1 MTISIAPVT
10 SLNIGE
16 IFAGINLALNKPA
29 VQRDTWTSAV
39 ASMAVDGH
47 YDTGSCTLTGVN
59 TWWAVD
65 LGTTHNIG
73 HVVVT
78 NDDGLGR
85 YGDFMKRLEQ
95 LFVSKLRS

>member
-16 IFAGINLALNKPA
+16 IFAGTNLALNKPA
-29 VQRDTWTSAV
+29 SQISTWESAV
-39 ASMAVDGH
+39 ASLAVDGR
-47 YDTGSCTLTGVN
+47 YDTPSGTLSDTN
-59 TWWAVD
+59 AWWAVD

-78 NDDGLGR
+78 NDVNPSLGT
-85 YGDFMKRLEQ
+85 
-95 LFVSKLRS
+95 VTS